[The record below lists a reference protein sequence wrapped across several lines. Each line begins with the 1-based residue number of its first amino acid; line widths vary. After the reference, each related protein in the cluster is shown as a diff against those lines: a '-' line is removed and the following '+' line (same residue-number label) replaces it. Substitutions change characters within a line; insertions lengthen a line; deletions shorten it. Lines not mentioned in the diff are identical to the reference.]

1 MALLW
6 SWLQN
11 VQTPAR
17 LCDVCDPQQASF
29 FSAACFKA
37 FFMAERVGSQTTKAK
52 NSLIIDFA
60 PLKGSR
66 LGELTAKFDIIMGFT
81 PEA

>member
-1 MALLW
+1 
-6 SWLQN
+6 
-11 VQTPAR
+11 
-17 LCDVCDPQQASF
+17 
-29 FSAACFKA
+29 
-37 FFMAERVGSQTTKAK
+37 MAERVGSQTTKAK